1 MHILLSWVSTLRRPV
16 IPSVDDFSP
25 MLAIMQD
32 NGEPTEYICEII
44 QIRTNSEYEK
54 KKLE

>member
-32 NGEPTEYICEII
+32 NGEPTEYICEIM
-44 QIRTNSEYEK
+44 QIHTNSEYEK
-54 KKLE
+54 KKT